1 MIQETLAKI
10 GLSAKEIDLYL
21 LIQKYGRL
29 TPAQMAN
36 YTNIK
41 RTTCYSVASEL
52 AKKGLIT
59 QDPTASTDTFIAL
72 PPQSLAQLFTTAER
86 DLQKKKELA
95 KRAAHELQGLGANT
109 QFSIP
114 QVKFVPEEQIN
125 SFLYERTPEWNESI
139 LQHDKTLW
147 GFSNPE
153 YATLYY
159 DYLDWFWQHAPEN
172 LELRLFSSD
181 AEVEHKLSK
190 KYIKRHI
197 KNWEGPQK
205 FSATTL
211 ICGDY
216 IVLVNTDKQPYYLI
230 ETRDRILS
238 QNMRQLFQTIWNK
251 V

>member
-1 MIQETLAKI
+1 MIQETLTKI
-10 GLSAKEIDLYL
+10 GLSAKEVEVYL

-36 YTNIK
+36 YTKIK

-52 AKKGLIT
+52 AKKGLIAP
-59 QDPTASTDTFIAL
+59 DPTAPTGTFIAL
-72 PPQSLAQLFTTAER
+72 PPQSLAQLFIGAER
-86 DLQKKKELA
+86 ELHKKKELA
-95 KRAAHELQGLGANT
+95 KRAAQELQTLGGNA

-139 LQHDKTLW
+139 LQYDKTLW

-153 YATLYY
+153 YVTVYY
-159 DYLDWFWQHAPEN
+159 DYLDWFWQHAPN
-172 LELRLFSSD
+172 DLLLKLFSSD
-181 AEVEHKLSK
+181 AEIEQKLSK
-190 KYIKRHI
+190 RYTRRQIKT
-197 KNWEGPQK
+197 WEGAQR

-251 V
+251 A